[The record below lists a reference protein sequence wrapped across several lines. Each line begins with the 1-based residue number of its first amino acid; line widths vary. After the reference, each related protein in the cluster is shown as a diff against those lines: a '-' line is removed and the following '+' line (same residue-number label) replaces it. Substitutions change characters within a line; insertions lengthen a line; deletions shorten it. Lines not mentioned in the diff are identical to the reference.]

1 MNYVEHLLNLISIVN
16 GEVSISDFASLF
28 GIPRGITSFATGLK
42 VCVITARIK
51 KQKSKILKRKRSM
64 IT

>member
-1 MNYVEHLLNLISIVN
+1 MNYVEHLLHLISIVN
-16 GEVSISDFASLF
+16 GGVSISDFASLF

-51 KQKSKILKRKRSM
+51 K
-64 IT
+64 